1 MGIRI
6 TDTTMT
12 LTGPTGATTATAH
25 LRDGAWTV
33 TGYPGRRFT
42 RDQAIT
48 ALTLTEVL
56 TTNPPPGNRMWLHI
70 INDWRA
76 ELDLPPLTPTDH
88 PTRDAAPLPPRTVA
102 APRNPAR
109 TITHEHEVTP
119 S

>member
-6 TDTTMT
+6 TPAHMA
-12 LTGPTGATTATAH
+12 LTDPTGATTATAE
-25 LRDGAWTV
+25 LREGAWQV

-56 TTNPPPGNRMWLHI
+56 AAGPRPRDEMWRHMI
-70 INDWRA
+70 DAWRA
-76 ELDLPPLTPTDH
+76 ELDLPPLTYAPDR
-88 PTRDAAPLPPRTVA
+88 PVRDATPSAKTTA
-102 APRNPAR
+102 APRNPA
-109 TITHEHEVTP
+109 HSKANEVTP